1 MCWSHV
7 HSNLLPRLKSILP
20 LDKTVHTSILKD
32 IADLQ
37 WSVLNEGSFRHVFS
51 LIEAKYIGKYNDVM
65 NGILAE
71 FFRYMR
77 KVWVDSD
84 EFRWFEGSHPWH
96 ISNNQG
102 VEGKNKDI
110 KLNYT
115 FRKRLELGELIGV
128 LDTLVTEWSDES
140 DHLLESSR
148 LAALHGQKNS
158 LKLRTD
164 GYQYYLKN
172 IKGSK
177 DKILRINNPDGKYY
191 TVSESSEF
199 DLGRVPAIY
208 VVNSSAGEKSGL
220 PLKERAKQRL
230 SHRRLPLSSS
240 FDDYLTIRSSCWIL
254 EERDGDYFCDCPVGM
269 KVSCM
274 MYYSIKL
281 KVFIL
286 GQIVLPYQWCPLP
299 SWCFGTC

>member
-1 MCWSHV
+1 MYQLGDGAKAITNAGKNVFSDIVSFRLMCWSHV

-32 IADLQ
+32 ITDLQ
-37 WSVLNEGSFRHVFS
+37 WSVLNEDSFRHVFS

-65 NGILAE
+65 NGILAK

-77 KVWVDSD
+77 KVWVESD

-128 LDTLVTEWSDES
+128 LVTEWSDES

-164 GYQYYLKN
+164 GYQYYLKI

-177 DKILRINNPDGKYY
+177 VKILRIN
-191 TVSESSEF
+191 TILMESITLFPSLLNLILAVF
-199 DLGRVPAIY
+199 QPFMLLTALLV
-208 VVNSSAGEKSGL
+208 KS
-220 PLKERAKQRL
+220 Q
-230 SHRRLPLSSS
+230 
-240 FDDYLTIRSSCWIL
+240 DYL
-254 EERDGDYFCDCPVGM
+254 
-269 KVSCM
+269 
-274 MYYSIKL
+274 
-281 KVFIL
+281 
-286 GQIVLPYQWCPLP
+286 
-299 SWCFGTC
+299 